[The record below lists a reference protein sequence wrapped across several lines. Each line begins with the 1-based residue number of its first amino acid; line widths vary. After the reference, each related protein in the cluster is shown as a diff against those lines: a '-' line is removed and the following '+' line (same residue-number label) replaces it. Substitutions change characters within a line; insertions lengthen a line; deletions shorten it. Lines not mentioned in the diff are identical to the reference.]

1 MKTDQVTRQ
10 MRSLSLLA
18 AVVLAGALLQASGQA
33 QPRLKNIDAVG
44 PRTLEKQTADKVS
57 HYYLEAWKDM
67 RTAFAENRPQAL
79 DASFVG
85 VAREKLGDAIREQR
99 ALGIKT
105 RYQDRGHDLK
115 FVFYSSEGLS
125 IQVLDTVDYDL
136 ELLDHDQVVS
146 TRHMRTRYVAVL
158 TPTEVRWKVRLLQA
172 EF

>member
-1 MKTDQVTRQ
+1 
-10 MRSLSLLA
+10 
-18 AVVLAGALLQASGQA
+18 
-33 QPRLKNIDAVG
+33 
-44 PRTLEKQTADKVS
+44 
-57 HYYLEAWKDM
+57 M

>member
-1 MKTDQVTRQ
+1 MSNRMK
-10 MRSLSLLA
+10 RSSLLVLVVVVASLLA
-18 AVVLAGALLQASGQA
+18 AFGQA
-33 QPRLKNIDAVG
+33 ARLQNVDAVG
-44 PRTLEKQTADKVS
+44 PRPLEKQTADKVS

-85 VAREKLGDAIREQR
+85 IAREKLGDAIREQQT
-99 ALGIKT
+99 LGIKT

-136 ELLDHDQVVS
+136 EVLDHDQVIA

-158 TPTEVRWKVRLLQA
+158 TPTEVRWKVRLFQA
-172 EF
+172 DF